1 MMAAIDHEFLVRP
14 LPAWHPKA
22 WYFAL
27 ARGLLHSVGR
37 LSRGIRIGLDH
48 GFDSGI
54 MLDHV
59 YANRA
64 EGTGLIGRA
73 IDRAYLNAPGWAGI
87 RNRGA
92 LLENRIV
99 EAVLDR
105 AKPEIPVRLVDLACG
120 GGRYVLGA
128 LHRIGGKAEVSATL
142 RDYRAEN
149 VEKAR
154 ANAVRLGIAA
164 TIERGD
170 AFLNGDLA
178 RLGRVDVAIVSGLHE
193 IVEDDARVAN
203 HFRQT
208 ARILS
213 PGGTLLV
220 TVQPNHPQ
228 VEFIARVL
236 RSHTGRKWAMRL
248 RPLELTRRW
257 LEESGF
263 VVEDVTM
270 EPLGIFGV
278 VRARKAA
285 DDGDD
290 L

>member
-1 MMAAIDHEFLVRP
+1 
-14 LPAWHPKA
+14 WHPKA
-22 WYFAL
+22 WYFGL

-37 LSRGIRIGLDH
+37 LSRGIRIGLEH
-48 GFDSGI
+48 GFDSGV

-64 EGTGLIGRA
+64 EGTGLLGRA

-92 LLENRIV
+92 LLEARIV
-99 EAVLDR
+99 EAVLLSSEGGR
-105 AKPEIPVRLVDLACG
+105 PVRLADLACG
-120 GGRYVLGA
+120 GGRYALGA
-128 LHRIGGKAEVSATL
+128 LHRIGDRAEVSATL
-142 RDYRAEN
+142 RDYRIEN
-149 VEKAR
+149 VEAAR
-154 ANAVRLGIAA
+154 ANATRLGIAA
-164 TIERGD
+164 TIEQGD
-170 AFLNGDLA
+170 AFSDADLA
-178 RLGRVDVAIVSGLHE
+178 RLGNVDVAVVSGLHE
-193 IVEDDARVAN
+193 IIEDDALVEN
-203 HFRQT
+203 HFRQI
-208 ARILS
+208 ARILA

-220 TVQPNHPQ
+220 TVQPDHPQ

-236 RSHTGRKWAMRL
+236 RSHTGKRWAMRL

-263 VVEDVTM
+263 VVEDVAM

-285 DDGDD
+285 NDGDD